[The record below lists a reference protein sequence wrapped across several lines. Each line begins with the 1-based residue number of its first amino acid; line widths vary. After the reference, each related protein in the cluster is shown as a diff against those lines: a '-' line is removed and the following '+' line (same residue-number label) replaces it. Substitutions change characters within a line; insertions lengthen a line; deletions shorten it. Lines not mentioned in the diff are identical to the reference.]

1 MKPEE
6 IVAQFLQTYAVAF
19 EGYNAA
25 AIAEHFALPCHIA
38 SDSVPAVTRI
48 DYATAEECQES
59 VSRILS
65 WHRTLKMKSGR
76 VLNLSVV
83 EMSPRM
89 ICFDLHY
96 ELTDDKDERLY
107 DYRGFYT
114 LITVGERW
122 KIAAISHNQVP
133 RLLACIEARR

>member
-1 MKPEE
+1 
-6 IVAQFLQTYAVAF
+6 
-19 EGYNAA
+19 
-25 AIAEHFALPCHIA
+25 
-38 SDSVPAVTRI
+38 
-48 DYATAEECQES
+48 
-59 VSRILS
+59 
-65 WHRTLKMKSGR
+65 MKSGR

-114 LITVGERW
+114 MIPVGDRW
-122 KIAAISHNQVP
+122 KVAAISHN
-133 RLLACIEARR
+133 